1 MPWIA
6 LACLLLFLPQPARA
20 VDGVREIHQSCVAVG
35 CFPSDRPGFPV
46 EIGALSSGS
55 YRLTSNLVLGFD
67 DPGAIQV
74 DAPFVTIDL
83 NGFNILGLNDCSG
96 TAGAV
101 RCDVQNATI
110 GIVSRA
116 TGTTVR
122 NGGVH
127 GVGSHGIALVD
138 HAHVESVRVTDASGD
153 GIQVGSDSTVRNSRV
168 WEVGGDG
175 ITGAASAV
183 RVLAAGNHVSQAG
196 DEPIDGAVTQADGN
210 LCDGAAC
217 TTVPPVPEP
226 EIPGPRRIDQA
237 CAIAGCFP
245 GDAPGFPVEISAL
258 SSGSYQLTSNLI
270 LGLADPIAI
279 TVNAP
284 FTTIDLGGYNVR
296 GLNDC
301 TAVGG
306 NVSCNQIG
314 FGVAIISQAEGTTVR
329 NGGVH
334 GIVGN
339 GIDLAEFGRVED
351 VRVSDVSNSA
361 ITVDSDSV
369 VTGVQ
374 IWEVGGDGITRRAGA
389 ERVVTRDNQ
398 VSFVGNQTFT
408 AGITEG
414 GGNRCDDG
422 RCRPVLRRRYY
433 LTADTAGA
441 DHALAACDEG
451 FHMASLYELTYPS
464 NLEYDL
470 SRGLLRE
477 DSGSGP
483 PTVPSSIV
491 SGGWI
496 RTGYNGAGQAETPGW
511 ANCTQGFTDVWSSN
525 ASVRNG
531 SVAWF
536 NSEWDQ
542 GTSYPI
548 LRRGVASCDSE
559 RHVWCIED

>member
-55 YRLTSNLVLGFD
+55 YRLTSNLVLGTG

-127 GVGSHGIALVD
+127 GVGSHGIALID
-138 HAHVESVRVTDASGD
+138 HANVESVRVTDASGD

-210 LCDGAAC
+210 LCDGAVC

-351 VRVSDVSNSA
+351 VRVSDVSTNA

-369 VTGVQ
+369 VAGVQ

-422 RCRPVLRRRYY
+422 RCRPVLRKRYY
-433 LTADTAGA
+433 LTADTVAGA
-441 DHALAACDEG
+441 DLALTACDEG

-470 SRGLLRE
+470 SRGFQVP

-483 PTVPSSIV
+483 PATAA
-491 SGGWI
+491 GWI
-496 RTGYNGAGQAETPGW
+496 RTGFQPWNLPDQPGRS
-511 ANCTQGFTDVWSSN
+511 NCVNWSSDASTDYGSRASFNPRWFEDPSFPIFDRNHTSCN
-525 ASVRNG
+525 A
-531 SVAWF
+531 
-536 NSEWDQ
+536 NSQ
-542 GTSYPI
+542 
-548 LRRGVASCDSE
+548 
-559 RHVWCIED
+559 VWCIED